1 MVGRRI
7 RGGIMKYQEAL
18 ERVKGTIKDLRDLK
32 YEPYIT
38 DEDIEILQEAIDK
51 AKQKHFAILSK
62 HDVTYHCPNCKTRL
76 DFSNVRILWTE
87 TEDKK

>member
-1 MVGRRI
+1 MN
-7 RGGIMKYQEAL
+7 KYQEAL
-18 ERVKGTIKDLRDLK
+18 ERVKDTIKDLRDLK

-62 HDVTYHCPNCKTRL
+62 HNVTYHCPNCKIRL